1 VSRPV
6 GQAVRSVGV
15 ALAPAALVLA
25 GCGGG
30 EQEQST
36 LEPHSKASRQIA
48 HLWWVML
55 TGATIVFAVVVMLIL
70 VAVVRR
76 HGRRRADGDGRATTL
91 VILGGA
97 FAPLVVLPILFVLTI
112 QALPAT
118 SAPGRGET
126 RLTVNV
132 TGKQWFWEASYEGTK
147 AVTANEIHI
156 PAGTSVALRVRTA
169 DVVHSFW
176 VPELNRKI
184 DMIPGRTNEIEL
196 RADEPGIYRGQCA
209 EFCGLQ
215 HANMAFLVYADP
227 PRRFRAWLAREAR
240 PARPPATASARA
252 GEKVFLDA
260 GCGGCHTI
268 RGTAASGHLGP
279 DLTHLA
285 SRSTIAANTIPLA
298 RGYLGGWILDPQHV
312 KPGNR
317 MPGFDLTGRQLQPLL
332 DYLTGLK

>member
-6 GQAVRSVGV
+6 GQAVRSAGV
-15 ALAPAALVLA
+15 ALVPAALLLA
-25 GCGGG
+25 GCGG

-55 TGATIVFAVVVMLIL
+55 TGAAIVLAVVVMLLL
-70 VAVVRR
+70 VALVRR
-76 HGRRRADGDGRATTL
+76 HGRRRAGGDGRATTL

-97 FAPLVVLPILFVLTI
+97 VAPLVVLPILFFLTI
-112 QALPAT
+112 RALPAT

-126 RLTVNV
+126 RLTVDV

-156 PAGTSVALRVRTA
+156 PAGTPVALRVRTA
-169 DVVHSFW
+169 DVIHSFW

-184 DMIPGRTNEIEL
+184 DMIPGRTNEILL
-196 RADEPGIYRGQCA
+196 RADRPGIYRGQCA

-227 PRRFRAWLAREAR
+227 PERFRAWLAREAR
-240 PARPPATASARA
+240 PARPPASATARE
-252 GEKVFLDA
+252 GERVFLGD
-260 GCGGCHTI
+260 GCDGCHTV
-268 RGTAASGHLGP
+268 RGTPANGHLGP

-285 SRSTIAANTIPLA
+285 SRHTLAADTIPLS

-317 MPGFDLTGRQLQPLL
+317 MPGFDLTGEELQPLL
-332 DYLTGLK
+332 DYLTGLR